1 MFEACR
7 GQAQGGQA
15 PGGKAQ
21 CVRHV
26 RCWDGVMQERK
37 SGTEKTKKKQDK
49 IAPRTRLSNA
59 QKVEI
64 LELLGR
70 KVSHVVIA
78 NLYGC
83 VPRTFSRIAEN
94 KVSITK
100 QVASASTKAGSCKSN
115 RSDDTTGHGAGA
127 VFVALRFSGERG
139 GGVRQWRCLLLFAE
153 GQDVIH
159 QSACL

>member
-78 NLYGC
+78 DRYGC
-83 VPRTFSRIAEN
+83 GPRTVSRIAEN
-94 KVSITK
+94 RVSMTK
-100 QVASASTKAGSCKSN
+100 LVASASTKTSSCKSN
-115 RSDDTTGHGAGA
+115 RSEDDTTG
-127 VFVALRFSGERG
+127 RG
-139 GGVRQWRCLLLFAE
+139 GGTPPPYVERSSNFVL
-153 GQDVIH
+153 
-159 QSACL
+159 